1 MILAYSLKTLTNLL
15 MIWMKLLTW
24 SQLLIINMGL
34 SIEKKNN
41 KNLHSLVIDVV
52 EDLFLTKTAI
62 RIVAITMAR
71 SKAASVV
78 KIAHKGVH
86 K

>member
-1 MILAYSLKTLTNLL
+1 
-15 MIWMKLLTW
+15 
-24 SQLLIINMGL
+24 MGL